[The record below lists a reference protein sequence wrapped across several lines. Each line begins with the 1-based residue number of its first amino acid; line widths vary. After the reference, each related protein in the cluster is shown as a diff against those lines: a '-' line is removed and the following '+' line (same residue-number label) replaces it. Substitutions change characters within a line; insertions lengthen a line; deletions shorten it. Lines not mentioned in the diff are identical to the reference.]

1 MKKSMFLVAAA
12 AVALASCSSDEVMQT
27 KPAEEIDFSVVTD
40 NDSRAATVFC
50 QNNMIPGF
58 RLYGAYKDDAGK
70 FTTFIEEDL
79 ITVSPDGKCT
89 QSETRYWPE
98 KGTLDFY
105 GLVNLNGDGFNLES
119 ADNATSEIVWGDYT
133 PRVSAFTPN
142 ADVTKQT
149 DLLYAV
155 ATDRTKDGGQVQMN
169 FRHALSQIE
178 FRAKNDNPQLHVV
191 IEAVRVGQALQYGTY
206 TLPKL
211 STVDQLIDHE
221 ADKDDDYAAEK
232 ETANRGTWSNGGG
245 RQDYLVPFNEVA
257 VAYGQTKDLTISN
270 DGTETGNNSLL
281 LVPYMDANQ
290 GKASIAWNPALDNNT
305 KYNGSYI
312 AVKCTIYNV
321 AGAEYVEGSDVAVL
335 HEGWAVIPV
344 SFKWKQGKK
353 YIYTIN
359 FTKGG
364 NGGYEEMPDGT
375 PTDTPVLTGI
385 EFTVTVDDFV
395 YGDNYNNSMNTD
407 SEESIA
413 VNNATIA
420 AAFAEGGA
428 LVLNEDI
435 VLTNA
440 ALTVPAGK
448 KVSLNLNG
456 NDITANKAALDAIV
470 VEEGGEL
477 VIDGEGVVKAID
489 GGNGFTIFC
498 QGKLT
503 INGGTYES
511 GVDENGEPN
520 AVIYARNNGKIFVN
534 GGNFPNAANSKF
546 VLNVRDQDHKAGTA
560 KIEARGGIYTNF
572 NPGQSPSENPVA
584 SFVAPGYK
592 SVEIDNNVWQIV
604 PDRN

>member
-1 MKKSMFLVAAA
+1 MKKSMFFVAIAA
-12 AVALASCSSDEVMQT
+12 TALASCSSDDVVEM
-27 KPAEEIDFSVVTD
+27 KSADEIQFAVVTD
-40 NDSRAATVFC
+40 NESRAATVFC

-58 RLYGAYKDDAGK
+58 RLYGAYNDGTK

-79 ITVSPDGKCT
+79 VTVSADGKCT

-98 KGTLDFY
+98 TGTLDFY

-133 PRVSAFTPN
+133 PRVSSFTPN

-149 DLLYAV
+149 DLMYAV
-155 ATDRTKDGGQVQMN
+155 ATGRTKADGQVQMN

-178 FRAKNDNPQLHVV
+178 FRAKNENPQLHVV

-211 STVDQLIDHE
+211 STQDQLVDHP
-221 ADKDDDYAAEK
+221 ADKDDDYAA
-232 ETANRGTWSNGGG
+232 ANEDVARGTWSNGGG
-245 RQDYLVPFNEVA
+245 RQDYHVPFDAVA
-257 VAYGQTKDLTISN
+257 VAYGETKDLTISK
-270 DGTETGNNSLL
+270 DGNETGNNSLL

-312 AVKCTIYNV
+312 AVNCTIYNV
-321 AGAEYVEGSDVAVL
+321 AGDEYVEGSDVAVL
-335 HEGWAVIPV
+335 HKGWAVIPV
-344 SFKWKQGKK
+344 SYKWKQGKK

-364 NGGYEEMPDGT
+364 NGGYEENEDGT

-395 YGDNYNNSMNTD
+395 YGDNYNNSMDTD
-407 SEESIA
+407 TEESIA

-420 AAFAEGGA
+420 EAFANGGA

-435 VLTNA
+435 TLTDA
-440 ALTVPAGK
+440 ALEVPAGK
-448 KVSLNLNG
+448 KVTLNLNG
-456 NDITANKAALDAIV
+456 HNIVANAVALDAIQV
-470 VEEGGEL
+470 REGGEL
-477 VIDGEGVVKAID
+477 VIDGEGVVEAIS
-489 GGNGFTIFC
+489 GGDGFTIYC

-503 INGGTYES
+503 INGGTYKS
-511 GVDENGEPN
+511 GIDQNGKAN
-520 AVIYARNNGKIFVN
+520 AVIYARNNGQIVVN
-534 GGNFPNAANSKF
+534 GGNYPNDSNSNY
-546 VLNVRDQDHKAGTA
+546 VLNVRDADHKAGTA
-560 KIEARGGIYTNF
+560 KIVARGGVYTNF
-572 NPGQSPSENPVA
+572 NPAASNGENPVA
-584 SFVAPGYK
+584 NFVADGYK
-592 SVEIDNNVWQIV
+592 AVEIDTNVWQV
-604 PDRN
+604 VADRD

>member
-1 MKKSMFLVAAA
+1 MKKSMFLVAVAA
-12 AVALASCSSDEVMQT
+12 TALASCSNDDVMQT
-27 KPAEEIDFSVVTD
+27 KPAEEIDYSIVTD

-58 RLYGAYKDDAGK
+58 RLYGAYKGADGQ
-70 FTTFIEEDL
+70 FSTFIEEDL
-79 ITVSPDGKCT
+79 ITVSPDGTCA

-98 KGTLDFY
+98 TGSLDFY

-119 ADNATSEIVWGDYT
+119 ADNATSSIVWGEYT
-133 PRVSAFTPN
+133 PFVKNFTPN

-155 ATDRTKDGGQVQMN
+155 ATDQTKAGGKVEMN

-191 IEAVRVGQALQYGTY
+191 IEAVRVGQTFAKGDY

-211 STVDQLIDHE
+211 STVDQLVDHP
-221 ADKDDDYAAEK
+221 ADKDDDYAASK
-232 ETANRGTWSNGGG
+232 EDATRGTWDIPTGYKA
-245 RQDYLVPFNEVA
+245 DYTVNFNEVA

-270 DGTETGNNSLL
+270 DGAETGNNSLL
-281 LVPYMDANQ
+281 LIPAFEAQ
-290 GKASIAWNPALDNNT
+290 GKATKAWNPANDNG
-305 KYNGSYI
+305 KYNGTYL

-364 NGGYEEMPDGT
+364 NGGYEENEDGST
-375 PTDTPVLTGI
+375 TDTPVLTGI

-395 YGDNYNNSMNTD
+395 YGDNYSNSMDTKT
-407 SEESIA
+407 EESIA

-435 VLTNA
+435 VLTDA

-456 NDITANKAALDAIV
+456 HNIVANAAALDALK
-470 VEEGGEL
+470 VEGGGEL
-477 VIDGEGVVKAID
+477 VIDGEGTVKAID
-489 GGNGFTIFC
+489 GGNGFTIYC

-511 GVDENGEPN
+511 GVDENGAPN
-520 AVIYARNNGKIFVN
+520 AVIYARNNGQIFVN
-534 GGNFPNAANSKF
+534 GGKYPNAANSIY
-546 VLNVRDQDHKAGTA
+546 VLNVRDEDHKAGTA
-560 KIEARGGIYTNF
+560 KIEARGGIYTGF
-572 NPGQSPSENPVA
+572 NPAETSSENPVT
-584 SFVAPGYK
+584 SFVAAGYK
-592 SVEIDNNVWQIV
+592 SVQIATNTWQVV
-604 PDRN
+604 PERD